1 MEMGRDQ
8 LAEEKENEVAA
19 RLEEIGGRILSTA
32 RNALYLEM
40 RYLDVALGSFRFVM
54 DGGIDTIGTDG
65 LNIYYHPQY
74 LGALFKNDSTMVN
87 RVYLHMVLHGI
98 FRHMIRRNGR
108 ERRLY
113 DLSCEIAVESI
124 IDGMQQRCVRR
135 GRSYI
140 RRETYRKLGESMKV
154 LTADRIYEALQKG
167 ELSDADMD
175 RLEEA
180 FRVDSHDYWPGDHD
194 SKKQAEI
201 ENQWQD
207 ISEETEVDLETFSK
221 EAADAAGHLVD
232 QLKVENHKRVDYAE
246 FLRRF
251 AVLREEM
258 SVDADSFDYVFYM
271 YGLSMYGN
279 MPLIEPQET
288 REVKKVHEFAIIIDT
303 SMSCSGDLVE
313 NFLKETY
320 GVLSEGNSFFHQVN
334 IHIIQCDEEV
344 HSDVKITDLE
354 DLNDYMQHLKLYGE
368 GGTDFRPAF
377 SYVDELIRNKEF
389 TRLKGVIYFTDGRG
403 IYPEKRPDYDV
414 AFVFMQEDYEDVNV
428 PPWAIKLILREEDL
442 CT

>member
-1 MEMGRDQ
+1 MEIEQNLEGKGKE
-8 LAEEKENEVAA
+8 LNEK
-19 RLEEIGGRILSTA
+19 LEEIGGRILATA
-32 RNALYLEM
+32 RNSLYLEM
-40 RYLDVALGSFRFVM
+40 RYLDVALGSYGFIM
-54 DGGIDTIGTDG
+54 DGGIESIGTDG
-65 LNIYYHPQY
+65 LAIYYNPQY
-74 LGALFKNDSTMVN
+74 LGALFQNDPTGVN
-87 RVYLHMVLHGI
+87 RVYLHMVMHGI

-108 ERRLY
+108 DKRLY

-124 IDGMQQRCVRR
+124 IDGMQQKCVRR

-140 RRETYRKLGESMKV
+140 RRETYRKLGQPMKV
-154 LTADRIYEALQKG
+154 LTAERIYEALLKG
-167 ELSDADMD
+167 DLSENELA
-175 RLEEA
+175 RLEEN
-180 FRVDSHDYWPGDHD
+180 FRVDSHKYWPGDND

-207 ISEETEVDLETFSK
+207 VSEETEVDLETFSK

-232 QLKVENHKRVDYAE
+232 QLKVENRTRIDYRE

-251 AVLREEM
+251 AVMREEM
-258 SVDADSFDYVFYM
+258 SVDVDSFDYVFYM
-271 YGLSMYGN
+271 YGLQMYGN

-288 REVKKVHEFAIIIDT
+288 REVKKIHEFAIIIDT
-303 SMSCSGDLVE
+303 SMSCSGELVE

-320 GVLSEGNSFFHQVN
+320 GVLSESNSFFTQVN

-344 HSDVKITDLE
+344 HSDVKIKDMNDLK
-354 DLNDYMQHLKLYGE
+354 DYMQHLKLYGE

-377 SYVDELIRNKEF
+377 SYVDELIKNKEF
-389 TRLKGVIYFTDGRG
+389 TQLKGVIYFTDGRG
-403 IYPEKRPDYDV
+403 IYPEKRPPYDV